1 MREHVLSHL
10 GDAELIRDLGKI
22 AAKDRLITA
31 ALLAHLAEMDLRR
44 LYAPVGYPSMES
56 YCIHELRFSD
66 DVAHKRIRAAR
77 KAREYPVIF
86 EMLADGRLS
95 LSGLLLLGVWLKP
108 ENATELLAAAAHKTR
123 QELEELIADR
133 FPRTEVLPLV
143 VAMGEAA
150 ARPLPESS
158 REVAPGP
165 PVNVVSPKVT
175 PIAHKRYILQLA
187 ISKETHGKL
196 EYAQALMSHLSCDL
210 ARVFDRALDSLIA
223 KLEKD
228 RCGAASKPRAK
239 RRPTLSQRHV
249 PSHVKLAVWKR
260 DGGRCTFTTE
270 TGHRCPARDLLQ
282 YDHID
287 PVARGGEATVENL
300 RLRCRTHNQLDAEQ
314 AFGKEFIAEKRE
326 TARRERAAT
335 RQQAANA
342 KRLASPD
349 RDADPD
355 PERDVVPW
363 LRQLRCRPE
372 HIRLAASHCES
383 LPEGTSLDDRV
394 REAVRFVGRLRFP
407 GAVASSAPAT
417 AG

>member
-1 MREHVLSHL
+1 M
-10 GDAELIRDLGKI
+10 
-22 AAKDRLITA
+22 
-31 ALLAHLAEMDLRR
+31 
-44 LYAPVGYPSMES
+44 
-56 YCIHELRFSD
+56 
-66 DVAHKRIRAAR
+66 
-77 KAREYPVIF
+77 
-86 EMLADGRLS
+86 
-95 LSGLLLLGVWLKP
+95 
-108 ENATELLAAAAHKTR
+108 
-123 QELEELIADR
+123 
-133 FPRTEVLPLV
+133 
-143 VAMGEAA
+143 
-150 ARPLPESS
+150 
-158 REVAPGP
+158 
-165 PVNVVSPKVT
+165 
-175 PIAHKRYILQLA
+175 
-187 ISKETHGKL
+187 
-196 EYAQALMSHLSCDL
+196 
-210 ARVFDRALDSLIA
+210 
-223 KLEKD
+223 
-228 RCGAASKPRAK
+228 
-239 RRPTLSQRHV
+239 
-249 PSHVKLAVWKR
+249 KLAVWKR

-342 KRLASPD
+342 KLLASPD

-355 PERDVVPW
+355 PERDVVPR

-407 GAVASSAPAT
+407 GRSRHPHPRRPVDRARSAGHHASMSGASQPPEIRLVATTVHGRVLVDPPARPSRRWFVGFHGYGHNARIFLDLMRRVPGSDGWLTISIQGLHPFYHPRTQEVLANWMTREDREHAIADNVRYVDTALADAASAYGEPESIVF
-417 AG
+417 AGFSQGVAMAFRAALPGGSAGGGLRGRRGRSARS